1 MKDMWGYFS
10 GIQGLTQLWKM
21 VFG

>member
-1 MKDMWGYFS
+1 MKVMWGYFS